1 VAGIHRSEP
10 PGDVLVFLPE
20 VGRVEDAYDQLEQLG
35 LPGMALCLVH
45 DHLPAKLM
53 SNVLEPA
60 PGGARKIVLAT
71 DVAET
76 AVFIPGITNVVD
88 SGVLS
93 EDPLQRVSKE
103 ASNRRAAVAG
113 VAGPG
118 HSHRLYM
125 ENEYARFDEHT
136 VPHMS

>member
-1 VAGIHRSEP
+1 
-10 PGDVLVFLPE
+10 
-20 VGRVEDAYDQLEQLG
+20 
-35 LPGMALCLVH
+35 
-45 DHLPAKLM
+45 M
-53 SNVLEPA
+53 SNVLELA

-113 VAGPG
+113 AGGPG
-118 HSHRLYM
+118 HCHRLYM
-125 ENEYARFDEHT
+125 EDEYDRFDEHT
-136 VPHMS
+136 VPLPHRGERWRTLEARVHAQETRC